1 MSNNRAATTQ
11 QSFPMKG
18 GDGPHSYVN
27 NSHLQREATDAC
39 RTMIEE
45 AIAQKLDVKCFSSN
59 PFRLAD
65 LGCSVGPNTFISM
78 QHIVE
83 AVERKYLE
91 QGLKSQIPEFQVFF
105 NDHVANDFNTLF
117 ASLPTERRY
126 FACGVPGSFHGR
138 LFPESSIHFMFSSH
152 AIHWLSKVPEELL
165 DKNSPAWN
173 RGRIHYTSAP
183 DEVSHA
189 YAAQFDHDMEIF
201 LSARAK
207 ELVVGGIIVLTMAAL
222 PNGIPASR
230 IPSGVMFDLLG
241 ASLMDMTKAGLI
253 NEAQVDSFNL
263 PVYAPSQ
270 EQMTDLVKRNGCFTI
285 ERMELVYRAS
295 KLVAPITGKECGM
308 HLRAGMEGMIA
319 KHFGSGII
327 DELFDTFSKKS
338 VEFSHQLESSTREGA
353 QLFAALRRK

>member
-1 MSNNRAATTQ
+1 MSNNREATTQ

-105 NDHVANDFNTLF
+105 NDHATNDFNTLF

-126 FACGVPGSFHGR
+126 FACGVPVLSMAGYSRSHLSISCFPLMQSTGSQ
-138 LFPESSIHFMFSSH
+138 
-152 AIHWLSKVPEELL
+152 KVPKELL
-165 DKNSPAWN
+165 DKTPLHGTGEGFTTPVPQMKDHSAYHGSSPRW
-173 RGRIHYTSAP
+173 
-183 DEVSHA
+183 D
-189 YAAQFDHDMEIF
+189 
-201 LSARAK
+201 
-207 ELVVGGIIVLTMAAL
+207 
-222 PNGIPASR
+222 PASQ

-263 PVYAPSQ
+263 PVYAASQ
-270 EQMTDLVKRNGCFTI
+270 EQMTDL
-285 ERMELVYRAS
+285 
-295 KLVAPITGKECGM
+295 ECGM

>member
-11 QSFPMKG
+11 QSFPMNG
-18 GDGPHSYVN
+18 GDGPHSYLN
-27 NSHLQREATDAC
+27 NSNLQRKATDAC

-65 LGCSVGPNTFISM
+65 LGCSVGPNTFKAM

-83 AVERKYLE
+83 AVERKYLA
-91 QGLKSQIPEFQVFF
+91 QGLKSEMPEFQVFF

-126 FACGVPGSFHGR
+126 FACGVPGSFHDR

-152 AIHWLSKVPEELL
+152 ALHWLSKVPEELL

-173 RGRIHYTSAP
+173 RGRIHCTSAP

-189 YAAQFDHDMEIF
+189 YAAQFDHDVEIF
-201 LSARAK
+201 LNARAK
-207 ELVVGGIIVLTMAAL
+207 ELVVGGMIVLLIPAL
-222 PNGIPASR
+222 PNGIPASQS
-230 IPSGVMFDLLG
+230 PFGVMFDLLG
-241 ASLMDMTKAGLI
+241 ASLMDMAKEGLI

-263 PVYAPSQ
+263 PVYAASR

-285 ERMELVYRAS
+285 ERMELVYPTS
-295 KLVAPITGKECGM
+295 KLVDRFCGNECGM
-308 HLRAGMEGMIA
+308 LLRAGMEGIIA

-327 DELFDTFSKKS
+327 DELFDRFSKKS
-338 VEFSHQLESSTREGA
+338 VEFSHQLESSKRGGA

>member
-1 MSNNRAATTQ
+1 MSNNREATTQ

-105 NDHVANDFNTLF
+105 NDHATNDFNTLF

-152 AIHWLSKVPEELL
+152 AIHWLSKVPKELL

-189 YAAQFDHDMEIF
+189 YAAQFGHDMEIF

-222 PNGIPASR
+222 PDGIPASQ

-241 ASLMDMTKAGLI
+241 ASLMDMTKSA
-253 NEAQVDSFNL
+253 
-263 PVYAPSQ
+263 SQ

-327 DELFDTFSKKS
+327 DELFDTFRRNLWSFPTS
-338 VEFSHQLESSTREGA
+338 WNQA
-353 QLFAALRRK
+353 QEKELNYSLL